1 MVVSPS
7 AANIGTPHRH
17 NGKAE
22 TATLRFI
29 NTRLALRI
37 VEAMRPLPVHLF
49 FALNPQH
56 TLHPLRITGVL
67 PFTTALALWHW
78 RPPRDRPPLWIQER
92 IGLQF
97 HQPRITQ
104 SHRGVEPLESFRA
117 TYTKRRTANVITALT
132 S

>member
-56 TLHPLRITGVL
+56 TLHPLRIT
-67 PFTTALALWHW
+67 
-78 RPPRDRPPLWIQER
+78 
-92 IGLQF
+92 
-97 HQPRITQ
+97 
-104 SHRGVEPLESFRA
+104 
-117 TYTKRRTANVITALT
+117 RRTAIHHSASTLALATAAGPT
-132 S
+132 SVVDP